1 MRKNNNGEGFCAR
14 VNCFAQETKI
24 FQMWR
29 IRLCFSRRC
38 LIHVIT
44 SFVLAPPFDFT
55 LCLASAGARVF
66 YDDEDDDDNAS
77 EFNHQTRHCFHRQ
90 CVMFLLHKANH
101 LVKGSRCRGGIV
113 NIRCGCSRALL
124 VPPSP
129 KALWRFRAST
139 SNSLSG
145 RLGCILTRIC
155 VIYHTYAQQDIRV
168 CGDDHFQPPKRQL
181 LESQG
186 ALTSSRKY
194 LRHSR

>member
-113 NIRCGCSRALL
+113 NIRFGCSRALL
-124 VPPSP
+124 VTTSSFQGTLAVSCKYFKQSKWPNAAAYSHAYVEFIILTLNKILEYVEMTLFSRPCGSTRIP
-129 KALWRFRAST
+129 RRFRFFA
-139 SNSLSG
+139 
-145 RLGCILTRIC
+145 
-155 VIYHTYAQQDIRV
+155 
-168 CGDDHFQPPKRQL
+168 
-181 LESQG
+181 
-186 ALTSSRKY
+186 
-194 LRHSR
+194 

>member
-38 LIHVIT
+38 LIYVIT

-113 NIRCGCSRALL
+113 NIRG
-124 VPPSP
+124 
-129 KALWRFRAST
+129 
-139 SNSLSG
+139 G
-145 RLGCILTRIC
+145 R
-155 VIYHTYAQQDIRV
+155 
-168 CGDDHFQPPKRQL
+168 
-181 LESQG
+181 
-186 ALTSSRKY
+186 
-194 LRHSR
+194 